1 MHCCQ
6 SETNKSNNVFPDGSN
21 QSHIC
26 FCGIGSDSAYF
37 LLTKFIPC
45 IILFTE
51 SGQCPEMPEKAT
63 ENKIFHGFS
72 IKQNRFL
79 RCRQIDSTGR
89 NWISETWEC
98 GEKRDPHD
106 SAGRTQILSCRQWRL
121 ETKPGQEEQ
130 NRMPSYEFD
139 IHTHTIASGHGSGA
153 TITDMAKAASEK
165 GLRMIGISDHGPATL
180 GGGKV
185 SYFMNLASARRNRFG
200 ITFLY
205 GAEANIMNQSGDL
218 DLGDEVLSGLDFCI
232 ASMHRPPL
240 KPGTKE
246 ENTKAYILA
255 MENPYVKIIGHCD
268 DEKFPVDPFALFQAA
283 MKHHVL
289 LEINNASLGPE
300 GYRGDTRFTD
310 LVILNLSKY
319 YHYPVLFSSDSHGT
333 KHVGDFTYAEQAAA
347 RAGVPDSLIL
357 NYSTKALADFWR
369 KKEQAI
375 QKN

>member
-1 MHCCQ
+1 
-6 SETNKSNNVFPDGSN
+6 
-21 QSHIC
+21 
-26 FCGIGSDSAYF
+26 
-37 LLTKFIPC
+37 
-45 IILFTE
+45 
-51 SGQCPEMPEKAT
+51 
-63 ENKIFHGFS
+63 
-72 IKQNRFL
+72 
-79 RCRQIDSTGR
+79 
-89 NWISETWEC
+89 
-98 GEKRDPHD
+98 
-106 SAGRTQILSCRQWRL
+106 
-121 ETKPGQEEQ
+121 
-130 NRMPSYEFD
+130 MPSYEFD

-232 ASMHRPPL
+232 ASMHLPPL